1 MASIVLPSLSSLV
14 SNPTPKRTPSTP
26 LQELFDMVDT
36 DGSGGISPEEFV
48 TLMVRR
54 QMLW

>member
-1 MASIVLPSLSSLV
+1 MASMVLPSLSSLV

-26 LQELFDMVDT
+26 LQELFDMVDS

-48 TLMVRR
+48 TLMVR
-54 QMLW
+54 ML